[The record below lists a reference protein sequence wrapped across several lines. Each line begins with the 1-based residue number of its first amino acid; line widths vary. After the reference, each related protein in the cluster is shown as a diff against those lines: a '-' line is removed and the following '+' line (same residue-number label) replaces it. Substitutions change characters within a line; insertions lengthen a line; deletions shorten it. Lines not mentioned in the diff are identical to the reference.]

1 MNGCHVVNGVGVGG
15 VRGDSMKNRIFGV
28 VVIVLGLNSRDYFA
42 KFFYKEKLCPR
53 RMLAFQ
59 CRIC

>member
-1 MNGCHVVNGVGVGG
+1 MSGCHVVNGVEVGG

-28 VVIVLGLNSRDYFA
+28 VVIVLGFEQSRLLCEVL
-42 KFFYKEKLCPR
+42 YKEKLCPL